1 MLVNCSRSRPM
12 RLELEVWLR
21 NNDFAVTDTVD
32 VPIADPVAWTDE
44 DVRILLGEL
53 LRAIDRAKHPGAD
66 RKRPVFLRG
75 FNWIVSPFENRGVLV
90 SLEIQLGA
98 AAAGPFAVDQGQLE
112 AMITRVVNQARAEA
126 SPPPARVH

>member
-1 MLVNCSRSRPM
+1 M

-32 VPIADPVAWTDE
+32 LPIADPAAWTDE
-44 DVRILLGEL
+44 DVRLLLGEL

-66 RKRPVFLRG
+66 RERPVFLRG
-75 FNWIVSPFENRGVLV
+75 FNWIVSPFEGRGVLV

-98 AAAGPFAVDQGQLE
+98 AAAGPFAVDQHQLE
-112 AMITRVVNQARAEA
+112 AMITRVVTQGRAEA
-126 SPPPARVH
+126 SPAPPRVH

>member
-1 MLVNCSRSRPM
+1 MH
-12 RLELEVWLR
+12 LEIEVWLR
-21 NNDFAVTDTVD
+21 NNDFAITDAVD
-32 VPIADPVAWTDE
+32 VPIADPAAWTDD
-44 DVRILLGEL
+44 DVRVLLGEL

-66 RKRPVFLRG
+66 RERPVFLRG

-98 AAAGPFAVDQGQLE
+98 AAAGPFAVDQGRLE

-126 SPPPARVH
+126 PPAPARVH